1 LDPARLIGPVAAGRT
16 VVNDRWI
23 GRPGGTQHIPRPHEW
38 RLGTRPSWQGADVER
53 LRNRDLVAKAAAPV
67 PVVQGGL
74 PFPGARPSAVLVALL
89 EGDDGC
95 EVVLTTRARHL
106 RHHSGEV
113 SFPGGRMDPG
123 EGAIDTALREAEEE
137 IGLDRR
143 CLDVVGGLETVST
156 WVSSSFIIPVVAR
169 YHGRP
174 VWNVN
179 PGEVDR
185 VFTVPLADLTRDDTY
200 RSEWWGRPP
209 DDHELHFFE
218 LDDETVWG
226 ATARMLRGL
235 IDRVVGQER

>member
-1 LDPARLIGPVAAGRT
+1 VVEAAT
-16 VVNDRWI
+16 
-23 GRPGGTQHIPRPHEW
+23 
-38 RLGTRPSWQGADVER
+38 
-53 LRNRDLVAKAAAPV
+53 PV
-67 PVVQGGL
+67 PTMPGGL

-89 EGDDGC
+89 EGEHGC

-123 EGAIDTALREAEEE
+123 EAAIDAALREAEEE
-137 IGLDRR
+137 IGLDRH
-143 CLDVVGGLETVST
+143 CLEVVGGLETVST
-156 WVSSSFIIPVVAR
+156 WVSSSYIVPVVAR
-169 YHGRP
+169 CEGRP
-174 VWNVN
+174 TWKVN

-185 VFTVPLADLTRDDTY
+185 VFTVPLADLIRDDTY